1 MKVYPIEF
9 SDRLDTDYEINRI
22 SQGQDKNKNK
32 NKAKVLALA
41 IRCIKVRKVEIEQIL
56 GVRTEFIL
64 DTLTLSIHK
73 ITNSH
78 AYKALTRN
86 VK

>member
-1 MKVYPIEF
+1 MKVYPIEI

-22 SQGQDKNKNK
+22 SQGQDKNK

>member
-22 SQGQDKNKNK
+22 SQGQDKNK